1 MYIGK
6 TRRKYYNFLFLLE
19 ILRYIVIFSKLYL
32 EKTIMIQLA
41 IYCIANR
48 KRGVMMT
55 IEEILAGESKNVE
68 FKENLPEKSI
78 KYMKSVV
85 AFANGTG
92 GKIIFGIADKTREV
106 VGFDKEDVFKKMDAI
121 ANAVSDSCEPAI
133 IPDITLQ
140 TVGGKT
146 VIVVEV
152 SEGRQRPYYIKAL
165 GRDGGVYVR
174 VAGTTRLAD
183 EYMIK
188 ELLFEGS
195 NRYYDQALCTGLNV
209 TDEDIDV
216 LCKAMKEQAVKNAR
230 TEEQKAAIKDV
241 GRQQL
246 RSWGILIERDGK
258 DYPSN
263 AFAILTGNGGLHVAT
278 QCGVFKGTTKAVFVD
293 RREYTGPLWEQIDEA
308 FQFVLRNI
316 HLGAT
321 IVGIYRQDVY
331 EIPPDAIRELIIN
344 AMVHRS
350 YLDHGTIQVA
360 VYDNRLEITSPGKLP
375 MGQTMER
382 MKEGYSKIRNEALA
396 HAFAYMNLIEH
407 WGSGIPRIIDKVK
420 AAGLREPEFIGGE
433 VDLRINIYRG
443 QVDGTVDLNDLN
455 NAIKVP
461 DTIDKMPDSGNEVP
475 DKTETVPDTMGKMP
489 DSDNEVPD
497 TTEKMPDSEQ
507 EQQIYKYVLEN
518 GSITTAETVE
528 ILDVKHRRARA
539 VLLNMVKDG
548 YLRKEGAAR
557 STIYVKNTE
566 GK

>member
-1 MYIGK
+1 
-6 TRRKYYNFLFLLE
+6 
-19 ILRYIVIFSKLYL
+19 
-32 EKTIMIQLA
+32 
-41 IYCIANR
+41 
-48 KRGVMMT
+48 MT

-106 VGFDKEDVFKKMDAI
+106 IGFDKEDVFKKMDAI

-140 TVGGKT
+140 TVDGKT
-146 VIVVEV
+146 VIVVEI

-165 GRDGGVYVR
+165 GREGGVYVR

-188 ELLFEGS
+188 ELMFEGS
-195 NRYYDQALCTGLNV
+195 NRYFDQALCTGLTI
-209 TDEDIDV
+209 TDEDIDA
-216 LCKAMKEQAVKNAR
+216 LCKAMKDQAVKNAHN
-230 TEEQKAAIKDV
+230 EEQKASIKDV

-246 RSWGILIERDGK
+246 RSWGVLIEREGK

-263 AFAILTGNGGLHVAT
+263 AFAILTGKGGLHVAT

-293 RREYTGPLWEQIDEA
+293 RREYTGQLWEQIDEA

-321 IVGIYRQDVY
+321 IVGLYRQDVY

-375 MGQTMER
+375 MGQTIER
-382 MKEGYSKIRNEALA
+382 MKKGYSKIRNEALA

-420 AAGLREPEFIGGE
+420 SAGLRDPEFIGGE
-433 VDLRINIYRG
+433 VDLRINIYRE
-443 QVDGTVDLNDLN
+443 QN
-455 NAIKVP
+455 NAISIKNGV
-461 DTIDKMPDSGNEVP
+461 DTEKNGIDGVKNGTDGVKNGIENGVDEVLYT
-475 DKTETVPDTMGKMP
+475 DKDLSDHIQKLLKIITKYPTETQAQYA
-489 DSDNEVPD
+489 
-497 TTEKMPDSEQ
+497 EKLGVSKRTISRIFSELKEQ
-507 EQQIYKYVLEN
+507 GILEQQ
-518 GSITTAETVE
+518 GT
-528 ILDVKHRRARA
+528 RRKA
-539 VLLNMVKDG
+539 KWII
-548 YLRKEGAAR
+548 
-557 STIYVKNTE
+557 SKN
-566 GK
+566 K

>member
-1 MYIGK
+1 
-6 TRRKYYNFLFLLE
+6 
-19 ILRYIVIFSKLYL
+19 
-32 EKTIMIQLA
+32 
-41 IYCIANR
+41 
-48 KRGVMMT
+48 MT

-121 ANAVSDSCEPAI
+121 ANVVSDSCEPAI
-133 IPDITLQ
+133 IQNITLQ
-140 TVGGKT
+140 TVDGKT
-146 VIVVEV
+146 VIVEEV
-152 SEGRQRPYYIKAL
+152 SE
-165 GRDGGVYVR
+165 
-174 VAGTTRLAD
+174 
-183 EYMIK
+183 
-188 ELLFEGS
+188 
-195 NRYYDQALCTGLNV
+195 
-209 TDEDIDV
+209 
-216 LCKAMKEQAVKNAR
+216 
-230 TEEQKAAIKDV
+230 

-246 RSWGILIERDGK
+246 RSWGVLIEREGK

-263 AFAILTGNGGLHVAT
+263 AFAILTGNGGLHVTT
-278 QCGVFKGTTKAVFVD
+278 QCGVFKGTTKAIFVD
-293 RREYTGPLWEQIDEA
+293 RREYTGPIWEQIDEA

-321 IVGIYRQDVY
+321 IVGIYRQDIY

-443 QVDGTVDLNDLN
+443 QVATNNAMINANGTKNGANGVKCGVDDGTNS
-455 NAIKVP
+455 A
-461 DTIDKMPDSGNEVP
+461 EVP
-475 DKTETVPDTMGKMP
+475 LNKEQTQIEKLLQIIEKNPSATQAYYA
-489 DSDNEVPD
+489 
-497 TTEKMPDSEQ
+497 EKMGISKRTVSRMFASLQ
-507 EQQIYKYVLEN
+507 EKGRLVQGGTK
-518 GSITTAETVE
+518 
-528 ILDVKHRRARA
+528 
-539 VLLNMVKDG
+539 
-548 YLRKEGAAR
+548 RKANWKIIR
-557 STIYVKNTE
+557 
-566 GK
+566 

>member
-1 MYIGK
+1 
-6 TRRKYYNFLFLLE
+6 
-19 ILRYIVIFSKLYL
+19 
-32 EKTIMIQLA
+32 
-41 IYCIANR
+41 
-48 KRGVMMT
+48 MT
-55 IEEILAGESKNVE
+55 IEEILTGESKNVE

-121 ANAVSDSCEPAI
+121 ANAISDSCEPAI

-140 TVGGKT
+140 TVDGKT

-195 NRYYDQALCTGLNV
+195 NRYYDQALCTGVNV
-209 TDEDIDV
+209 TDEDIDA
-216 LCKAMKEQAVKNAR
+216 LCKAMKEQAVQNAC
-230 TEEQKAAIKDV
+230 TEEQKASIKDV

-321 IVGIYRQDVY
+321 IVGIYRQDIY

-382 MKEGYSKIRNEALA
+382 MKKGYSKIRNEALA

-443 QVDGTVDLNDLN
+443 QDASNDIN
-455 NAIKVP
+455 NANKVP
-461 DTIDKMPDSGNEVP
+461 DT
-475 DKTETVPDTMGKMP
+475 TEEQPDTANK
-489 DSDNEVPD
+489 VPD
-497 TTEKMPDSEQ
+497 TTEKMPDTTEEVPDNEQ
-507 EQQIYKYVLEN
+507 EQQIYKYVSEKE
-518 GSITTAETVE
+518 SITTAETVV
-528 ILDVKHRRARA
+528 LLGVKDRRARA
-539 VLLNMVKDG
+539 ILMNMVEGG
-548 YLRKEGAAR
+548 YLVKEGAAR
-557 STIYVKNTE
+557 STIYVKNTK
-566 GK
+566 GR

>member
-1 MYIGK
+1 
-6 TRRKYYNFLFLLE
+6 
-19 ILRYIVIFSKLYL
+19 
-32 EKTIMIQLA
+32 
-41 IYCIANR
+41 
-48 KRGVMMT
+48 MT

-68 FKENLPEKSI
+68 FKETLPEKSI

-140 TVGGKT
+140 TVDGKT

-209 TDEDIDV
+209 TDEDIDA
-216 LCKAMKEQAVKNAR
+216 LCKAMKEQAVRNAR
-230 TEEQKAAIKDV
+230 TEEQKATIKDV

-420 AAGLREPEFIGGE
+420 AAGLQEPEFIGGE

-443 QVDGTVDLNDLN
+443 QVDTN
-455 NAIKVP
+455 NAIINANGTKNGANGVNCGAN
-461 DTIDKMPDSGNEVP
+461 DGTNGAEVP
-475 DKTETVPDTMGKMP
+475 LNKEQTQIEKLLQIIEKNPSATQAYYA
-489 DSDNEVPD
+489 
-497 TTEKMPDSEQ
+497 EKMGISKRTVSRMFASLQ
-507 EQQIYKYVLEN
+507 EKGRLVQGGTK
-518 GSITTAETVE
+518 
-528 ILDVKHRRARA
+528 
-539 VLLNMVKDG
+539 
-548 YLRKEGAAR
+548 RKANWKIIR
-557 STIYVKNTE
+557 
-566 GK
+566 

>member
-1 MYIGK
+1 
-6 TRRKYYNFLFLLE
+6 
-19 ILRYIVIFSKLYL
+19 
-32 EKTIMIQLA
+32 
-41 IYCIANR
+41 
-48 KRGVMMT
+48 MT

-121 ANAVSDSCEPAI
+121 ANVVSDSCEPAI
-133 IPDITLQ
+133 IPNITLQ
-140 TVGGKT
+140 TVDGKT
-146 VIVVEV
+146 VIVEEV
-152 SEGRQRPYYIKAL
+152 SE
-165 GRDGGVYVR
+165 
-174 VAGTTRLAD
+174 
-183 EYMIK
+183 
-188 ELLFEGS
+188 
-195 NRYYDQALCTGLNV
+195 
-209 TDEDIDV
+209 
-216 LCKAMKEQAVKNAR
+216 
-230 TEEQKAAIKDV
+230 

-246 RSWGILIERDGK
+246 RSWGVLIEREGK

-263 AFAILTGNGGLHVAT
+263 AFAILTGNGGLHVTT
-278 QCGVFKGTTKAVFVD
+278 QCGVFKGTTKAIFVD
-293 RREYTGPLWEQIDEA
+293 RREYTGPIWEQIDEA

-350 YLDHGTIQVA
+350 YLDHGTIQIA

-382 MKEGYSKIRNEALA
+382 MKEGYSKIRNEAIA

-443 QVDGTVDLNDLN
+443 QVDTN
-455 NAIKVP
+455 NAMINAN
-461 DTIDKMPDSGNEVP
+461 DTKDGANGVNDAGNGTNGVEVP
-475 DKTETVPDTMGKMP
+475 LNKEQAQIEKLLQIIEKNPSATQAYYAEEIGVSKRTVSRMFV
-489 DSDNEVPD
+489 SLQ
-497 TTEKMPDSEQ
+497 EKGILVQSGT
-507 EQQIYKYVLEN
+507 KRKAN
-518 GSITTAETVE
+518 WTV
-528 ILDVKHRRARA
+528 IR
-539 VLLNMVKDG
+539 
-548 YLRKEGAAR
+548 
-557 STIYVKNTE
+557 
-566 GK
+566 

>member
-1 MYIGK
+1 
-6 TRRKYYNFLFLLE
+6 
-19 ILRYIVIFSKLYL
+19 
-32 EKTIMIQLA
+32 
-41 IYCIANR
+41 
-48 KRGVMMT
+48 MT

-133 IPDITLQ
+133 IPNITLQ
-140 TVGGKT
+140 TVDGKT
-146 VIVVEV
+146 VIVEEV
-152 SEGRQRPYYIKAL
+152 SE
-165 GRDGGVYVR
+165 
-174 VAGTTRLAD
+174 
-183 EYMIK
+183 
-188 ELLFEGS
+188 
-195 NRYYDQALCTGLNV
+195 
-209 TDEDIDV
+209 
-216 LCKAMKEQAVKNAR
+216 
-230 TEEQKAAIKDV
+230 

-246 RSWGILIERDGK
+246 RSWCVLIERDGK

-263 AFAILTGNGGLHVAT
+263 AFAILTGNGGLHVTT
-278 QCGVFKGTTKAVFVD
+278 QCGVFKGTTKAIFVD
-293 RREYTGPLWEQIDEA
+293 RREYTGPIWEQIDEA

-321 IVGIYRQDVY
+321 IVGIYRQDIY

-382 MKEGYSKIRNEALA
+382 IKEGYSKIRNEALA

-407 WGSGIPRIIDKVK
+407 WGSGIPRIIYKVK
-420 AAGLREPEFIGGE
+420 AAGLREPEFIGGKI
-433 VDLRINIYRG
+433 DLRINIYRG
-443 QVDGTVDLNDLN
+443 QVDGTIVDLNDP
-455 NAIKVP
+455 NAAVKPPVNRRE
-461 DTIDKMPDSGNEVP
+461 TADKMPAN
-475 DKTETVPDTMGKMP
+475 
-489 DSDNEVPD
+489 
-497 TTEKMPDSEQ
+497 EQ
-507 EQQIYKYVLEN
+507 EQQIYKYVSEN
-518 GSITTAETVE
+518 VGITTAQAMKLLG
-528 ILDVKHRRARA
+528 IKQRRARE
-539 VLLNMVKDG
+539 VLVKMVENGWLK
-548 YLRKEGAAR
+548 KEGASR

-566 GK
+566 GR

>member
-1 MYIGK
+1 
-6 TRRKYYNFLFLLE
+6 
-19 ILRYIVIFSKLYL
+19 
-32 EKTIMIQLA
+32 
-41 IYCIANR
+41 
-48 KRGVMMT
+48 MT
-55 IEEILAGESKNVE
+55 IEEIFAGESKNVE

-85 AFANGTG
+85 AFANGNG

-106 VGFDKEDVFKKMDAI
+106 IGFDKEDVFKKMDAI

-140 TVGGKT
+140 TIDDKT
-146 VIVVEV
+146 DIVVEV

-183 EYMIK
+183 EYMVK

-195 NRYYDQALCTGLNV
+195 NRYYDQALCTGLNI
-209 TDEDIDV
+209 TDEDIDE
-216 LCKAMKEQAVKNAR
+216 LCKAMKEQAVRNAR

-293 RREYTGPLWEQIDEA
+293 RREYSGPLWEQIDEA

-420 AAGLREPEFIGGE
+420 TAGLREPEFIGGE

-443 QVDGTVDLNDLN
+443 QIAPNDLDN
-455 NAIKVP
+455 TNKVP
-461 DTIDKMPDSGNEVP
+461 DKAEKVPDSADEVPDSVKKMPDSSIRVP
-475 DKTETVPDTMGKMP
+475 DITEKVPD
-489 DSDNEVPD
+489 N
-497 TTEKMPDSEQ
+497 EQ

-528 ILDVKHRRARA
+528 VLEVKPRRARA
-539 VLLNMVKDG
+539 VLRNMVNDG

-566 GK
+566 RK

>member
-1 MYIGK
+1 
-6 TRRKYYNFLFLLE
+6 
-19 ILRYIVIFSKLYL
+19 
-32 EKTIMIQLA
+32 
-41 IYCIANR
+41 
-48 KRGVMMT
+48 MT

-140 TVGGKT
+140 TVDGKT

-183 EYMIK
+183 EYMVK

-195 NRYYDQALCTGLNV
+195 NRYYDQALCTELNV

-497 TTEKMPDSEQ
+497 TTEKMPDSER

-518 GSITTAETVE
+518 GSITTAETVQ

-539 VLLNMVKDG
+539 ILLNMVKDG

-557 STIYVKNTE
+557 STIYVKSTE
-566 GK
+566 GR